1 MRPVH
6 PLRREVAEYSQ
17 LLHARGWVA
26 NHDGNVSVR
35 LPGQGRFLISPTA
48 VSKRAVTADS
58 VVTCEL
64 SGAPVGKGRPPSEV
78 SLHVGAYRH
87 SDVGAVIHQHS
98 PEATAFSLAQIP
110 IEPVALPE
118 VVVSLGLE
126 IPLLPRFLPKEDAV
140 ADAVELALGR
150 ADGLLLA
157 GNGVLTVGR
166 DLEEA
171 YLRAEL
177 IEHYARVLSRAR
189 LLGGPVPLQAPEI
202 ERLLEL
208 RKRAGLGPRRG
219 AERGSRS
226 VMQGE
231 VRRVMGGSK

>member
-26 NHDGNVSVR
+26 NHDGNVSAR
-35 LPGQGRFLISPTA
+35 LAGQERFLISPTA
-48 VSKRAVTADS
+48 VSKRRVTPET

-64 SGAPVGKGRPPSEV
+64 SGRPIGKGRPPSEV

-87 SDVGAVIHQHS
+87 PDVRAVIHSHS
-98 PEATAFSLAQIP
+98 PEATAFSLAQVP
-110 IEPVALPE
+110 LEPVALPE

-126 IPLLPRFLPKEDAV
+126 IPLVPRFLPKQDSV

-171 YLRAEL
+171 FLRAEL
-177 IEHYARVLSRAR
+177 IEHYARVFSRAR
-189 LLGGPVPLQAPEI
+189 TLGGPAPLSAAEI
-202 ERLLEL
+202 DRLLEL
-208 RKRAGLGPRRG
+208 RKGAGLGPRRG
-219 AERGSRS
+219 TERGLRA
-226 VMQGE
+226 VIVEE
-231 VRRVMGGSK
+231 VRRAMGGDK